1 MSLLAGCCVF
11 FTEPSETAAQPHVSA
26 MIKSSMD
33 HLYVDGQ
40 TARVSL
46 SLSATANEVLDLK
59 RKLEKRTTDVLWK
72 ERESAGHLAELRKS
86 QKEHKSACA
95 ELQSCQELNEQ
106 LQQSLRNASATIAS
120 QRADLKEVEESIQ
133 LTEKLKKSESASST
147 AVRKVKS
154 LEAEVKSL
162 KEKSTPPP
170 LEEIKRLTALLK
182 CSKISEDALKTDVT
196 TLQLKTETAD
206 LKNKQ
211 FEYEIE
217 DLMNRINNS
226 KNLSHIHEEQLDEK
240 HVLLIEKN
248 RIITSSK
255 EEIERLQ
262 SDILVSNELYTVL
275 QTKLDDMRIK
285 FATLERDDK
294 RSFTKLEQE
303 HDQLQQCSHDL
314 ACTVVG
320 YEKTQVN
327 ADGERIQLKARLEAA
342 ATELATYT
350 ATAQEYKE
358 RGVSDKSE
366 IKSLKN
372 DILRL
377 RNESQDLKL
386 QIDRIKG
393 TPLLKE
399 KEFLYLQQTA
409 ASAVRERH
417 LALESVSTERKLR
430 RSAEESARTLHLRV
444 CFLLE
449 QLEQASDFRAA
460 WVEQKSVLKAEVQ
473 GLHKA
478 NILLRK
484 ERVSYQSCSATSALS
499 TMDFS
504 DARNFNSDGS
514 ATLQF
519 SALNC
524 LEGSTSH
531 DCFENGL
538 EGSSD
543 TADGVV
549 SGGTLLKAER
559 AIEKAMFDVICA
571 FSSASA
577 SSLPRKKRTQHSDS
591 ALYEVRQ
598 CDSGMCEIVMSDKDK
613 KGSSVDADELL
624 NALQLP
630 VFMKLCHSHSKKDAS
645 TLLLFA
651 EKLASV
657 LNFHRTQVQEIHQQ
671 LCSGRMESTALISR
685 AANLKSRS
693 NTARLL
699 FTKERAMKQ
708 VGHIACTMSSMILAK
723 TSPRKH

>member
-1 MSLLAGCCVF
+1 MSLPASCCVF
-11 FTEPSETAAQPHVSA
+11 FTEPSEIAAGTHVPA
-26 MIKSSMD
+26 VMKSSMD

-40 TARVSL
+40 TARVSI
-46 SLSATANEVLDLK
+46 SLSATTNEVLDLK
-59 RKLEKRTTDVLWK
+59 RKLEKRTTDILWK

-95 ELQSCQELNEQ
+95 ELLSCQEQNEQ
-106 LQQSLRNASATIAS
+106 LQQSLRNAGATIAS
-120 QRADLKEVEESIQ
+120 QRADLKEVEESMK
-133 LTEKLKKSESASST
+133 LTEKLKKSESALST

-154 LEAEVKSL
+154 LEAEVRCL
-162 KEKSTPPP
+162 KEKSPPP
-170 LEEIKRLTALLK
+170 SLEEIRRLTALLK
-182 CSKISEDALKTDVT
+182 CSKLSEDTLKTDVT
-196 TLQLKTETAD
+196 TLQLKTETAQ

-217 DLMNRINNS
+217 DLRKRINNS
-226 KNLSHIHEEQLDEK
+226 KNLTHIHEEQLDEK
-240 HVLLIEKN
+240 HALLVEKN
-248 RIITSSK
+248 RIITLSK
-255 EEIERLQ
+255 EEIAKLQ
-262 SDILVSNELYTVL
+262 SNILVSSDLNTAL
-275 QTKLDDMRIK
+275 QTELDDMRVK

-294 RSFTKLEQE
+294 RSFNKLEQE

-327 ADGERIQLKARLEAA
+327 ADGERMQLKARLEAA

-358 RGVSDKSE
+358 RGIADKSE

-377 RNESQDLKL
+377 RNECQDLKL
-386 QIDRIKG
+386 QIQQMKG

-417 LALESVSTERKLR
+417 LVLESVTTERKLR
-430 RSAEESARTLHLRV
+430 RTAEESARTLHLRV
-444 CFLLE
+444 CYLLE
-449 QLEQASDFRAA
+449 QLEQASDLKAA

-478 NILLRK
+478 NKVLRK
-484 ERVSYQSCSATSALS
+484 ERMSSQSCSTSTALS

-504 DARNFNSDGS
+504 DSRTFNNDSS
-514 ATLQF
+514 TTLQF
-519 SALNC
+519 SALRC
-524 LEGSTSH
+524 LESSSSH
-531 DCFENGL
+531 ECFENDL
-538 EGSSD
+538 KESMD
-543 TADGVV
+543 TADGDTSG

-559 AIEKAMFDVICA
+559 AIERAMFDVICA

-577 SSLPRKKRTQHSDS
+577 SSLPKKKRTQHSDS
-591 ALYEVRQ
+591 AVYEVRQ
-598 CDSGMCEIVMSDKDK
+598 CDSGMCEIIISDRDK
-613 KGSSVDADELL
+613 KGLSVDADELL

-630 VFMKLCHSHSKKDAS
+630 VFMKLCHSQSKKDIS
-645 TLLLFA
+645 ILPLFA
-651 EKLASV
+651 EKLASI
-657 LNFHRTQVQEIHQQ
+657 LNFHRTQVQEMYQQ
-671 LCSGRMESTALISR
+671 LCSGRMENTALISR
-685 AANLKSRS
+685 ATNLKSRS
-693 NTARLL
+693 NNAKAM

-708 VGHIACTMSSMILAK
+708 VSHTA
-723 TSPRKH
+723 